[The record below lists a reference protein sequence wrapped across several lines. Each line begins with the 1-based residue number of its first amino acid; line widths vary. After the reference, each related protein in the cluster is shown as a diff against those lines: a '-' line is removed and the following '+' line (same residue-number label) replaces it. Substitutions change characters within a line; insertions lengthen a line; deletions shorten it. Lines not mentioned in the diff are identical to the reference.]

1 MTARLVELH
10 PESYERMIM
19 RTRTLLAVTSL
30 VLGLAGC
37 GGGGQPAATPSDDRE
52 AQAVKYSQC
61 MRDNGVPSFPDPVNG
76 RLTLKVQKG
85 TDLDPD
91 SPTYKKAQETCKP
104 YEPAGLGKQGDQAQQ
119 AALLKWVQC
128 MRANGVP
135 DMPDPQPDGRMLIG
149 GPSGGPN
156 PDSAAFEDAQ
166 TKCRDL
172 QPGGGGN

>member
-1 MTARLVELH
+1 MRIRLLFAAG
-10 PESYERMIM
+10 
-19 RTRTLLAVTSL
+19 LLV
-30 VLGLAGC
+30 LAGC
-37 GGGGQPAATPSDDRE
+37 SDKPAATPAPTDDRE

-85 TDLDPD
+85 TDLDPE
-91 SPTYKKAQETCKP
+91 SPAFQKAQETCKP
-104 YEPAGLGKQGDQAQQ
+104 YQPAGLGQQGADPEQQ
-119 AALLKWVQC
+119 ARTLKWVQC
-128 MRANGVP
+128 MRDNGVP

-156 PDSAAFEDAQ
+156 PDSQAFKDAQ

-172 QPGGGGN
+172 QPGGGN